1 MGLEGRVVSLHI
13 TSSGGAIMQ
22 TVDRALAIAGRGL
35 DGDRYCNAC
44 GTYSDRPGNGRQITL
59 IESEALEAL
68 ERDYG
73 IALAPAQARRNVVT
87 RAVALNHL
95 VGGDFGIG
103 EVRLRGMRLCD
114 PCAHLES
121 LSTCGALRGLTHRGG
136 LRADILSGGIIRIG
150 DSITLLG
157 VETAN

>member
-1 MGLEGRVVSLHI
+1 
-13 TSSGGAIMQ
+13 MQ

-35 DGDRYCNAC
+35 DSDRYCNAC
-44 GTYSDRPGNGRQITL
+44 GTYSNRPGSGRQITL
-59 IESEALEAL
+59 IESEALAAL

-73 IALAPAQARRNVVT
+73 IALPPTQARRNVVT

-95 VGGDFGIG
+95 VGRDFFVG

-121 LSTCGALRGLTHRGG
+121 LSTRGALRGLIHRGG
-136 LRADILSGGIIRIG
+136 LRADILSSGIIRID

-157 VETAN
+157 ETAK